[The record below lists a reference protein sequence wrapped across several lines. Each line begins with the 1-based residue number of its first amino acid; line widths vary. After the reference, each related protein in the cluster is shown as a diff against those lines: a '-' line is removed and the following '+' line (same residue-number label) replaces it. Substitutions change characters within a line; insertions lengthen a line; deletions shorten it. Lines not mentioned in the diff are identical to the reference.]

1 MVVVDTMNGIKI
13 KDKNF
18 ISHKKLMDDRILK
31 ELFYTDMRWFTLH
44 RLFFERLKDK
54 NILKENINQNHL
66 YKSLVESIA
75 ISIKKSINEDKY
87 DYGHH
92 APSSHLK

>member
-18 ISHKKLMDDRILK
+18 VSHKKLMDDRILK

-44 RLFFERLKDK
+44 RLFSND
-54 NILKENINQNHL
+54 
-66 YKSLVESIA
+66 
-75 ISIKKSINEDKY
+75 
-87 DYGHH
+87 
-92 APSSHLK
+92 